1 MSVDDNRVQDLIAI
15 REAAGRAVEGMPEGP
30 RKEKAF
36 EMVLQSLLDGHT
48 QRPAP
53 KHRRRGKQTKVRTS
67 EAPAPVAAPKSRRT
81 SPREHLSQLVAD
93 KFFDNGRSLPE
104 IAAELRKRGHIYT
117 QSALSPHVLA
127 MTRDNIL
134 RRDKDQRD
142 DGREM
147 WFYKRAN

>member
-1 MSVDDNRVQDLIAI
+1 MSTDDEHVHDLIAK
-15 REAAGRAVEGMPEGP
+15 REAAERAVEGMPEGP

-36 EMVLQSLLDGHT
+36 EMVFQRLLDGHT
-48 QRPAP
+48 QPRAP
-53 KHRRRGKQTKVRTS
+53 RRRGRGKQVKARTS
-67 EAPAPVAAPKSRRT
+67 EAAVSTAAPKSRKA
-81 SPREHLSQLVAD
+81 SPREHLNQLVENR
-93 KFFDNGRSLPE
+93 FFDSGRSLPE
-104 IAAELRKRGHIYT
+104 IAEELRKRGHIYG

-127 MTRDNIL
+127 MTRDSIL